1 MLWSDNFVI
10 PNKAG
15 HKKNAEL
22 LINYYYDPAVMASV
36 EDYVNYIPPV
46 KGVKAVLV
54 ASDPTVA
61 DNALIFP
68 DPKVQAESHV
78 FMGLTGEQDARY
90 TRAWQQVVNG

>member
-1 MLWSDNFVI
+1 
-10 PNKAG
+10 
-15 HKKNAEL
+15 
-22 LINYYYDPAVMASV
+22 
-36 EDYVNYIPPV
+36 
-46 KGVKAVLV
+46 VKAVLV